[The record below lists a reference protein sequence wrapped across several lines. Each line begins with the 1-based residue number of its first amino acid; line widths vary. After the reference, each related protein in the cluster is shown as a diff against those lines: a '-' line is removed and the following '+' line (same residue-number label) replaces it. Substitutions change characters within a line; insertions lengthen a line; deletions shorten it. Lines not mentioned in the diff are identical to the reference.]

1 MFKPA
6 GYSIN
11 ADRWEQLHNAK
22 HRDIPI
28 EGTIERV
35 TWADGKPVW
44 ILDLGEGIT
53 GMVPFNESGLSNE
66 EMMVRFIGQKVFVKV
81 CGFHDETR
89 TVGCSRQDVIADAT
103 ERFFDE
109 VKEGDRIPAVVKA
122 VLARSGDKP
131 ERLQVDIGGGL
142 LVEVPRR
149 YATRSQV
156 LRLAELFPPGT
167 PVQARVIQM
176 DRQSGIIRVSLLD
189 DRDPWE
195 IFEVRRG
202 DFLRAQVVKIVNTE
216 KTKLVLLEVK
226 PGITGIA
233 NLPQRGR
240 LQKGDVVPVAVSSF
254 ERKNKK
260 LRLRIRG
267 AKLA

>member
-6 GYSIN
+6 GYAIN
-11 ADRWEQLHNAK
+11 ADRWEQLHNAQ
-22 HRDIPI
+22 HRGIPI

-53 GMVPFNESGLSNE
+53 GMVPFSKSGISNE
-66 EMMVRFIGQKVFVKV
+66 EMMVRFIGQKVFIKV
-81 CGFHDETR
+81 CGFHEETR
-89 TVGCSRQDVIADAT
+89 TVGCSREEVIADAT
-103 ERFFDE
+103 EKFFKE

-122 VLARSGDKP
+122 ILARSGDKP
-131 ERLQVDIGGGL
+131 EGLQVDIGGGL

-149 YATRSQV
+149 HATRSQV
-156 LRLAELFPPGT
+156 LRLAELFPPGA
-167 PVQARVIQM
+167 PVQARVTQM
-176 DRQSGIIRVSLLD
+176 DNEARTIRISLLD

-195 IFEVRRG
+195 TFEVRRG
-202 DFLRAQVVKIVNTE
+202 DFLRAQVVKIINTD
-216 KTKLVLLEVK
+216 KTKLTLLEVK
-226 PGITGIA
+226 PGIVGIA

-254 ERKNKK
+254 DREEKK